1 MITEIEKKAHETA
14 YLVCAL
20 ERVKKDIEF
29 LSDKPNQEHNLARLR
44 DNKKQ
49 IEMKLVPL
57 VTTLFETFGHT
68 EKEQLPAE
76 TE

>member
-1 MITEIEKKAHETA
+1 MITEKEKTAHETA
-14 YLVCAL
+14 RLVCSL

-29 LSDKPNQEHNLARLR
+29 LSDKSNQEYNLARLR
-44 DNKKQ
+44 DNKTQ

-68 EKEQLPAE
+68 EEEQVPEE